1 VSLKQQEAV
10 RARWFVL
17 GVFLLSS
24 AINYLD
30 RQTLATLG
38 PLIRGEFRLTNEQFG
53 EVISVFS
60 IAYSLAAPLMGL
72 LIDRFGLN
80 LIASLA
86 VGAWSFAGIATGF
99 TRGLTGLMGC
109 RTALGMAESAG
120 IPAAGKAIDQFLK
133 PAERA
138 IGNAMNQAGVSL
150 GLIAAPPLALWMA
163 GRYGWRH
170 AFLVTGLLGLC
181 WIPMWNLAARI
192 APTALAPKTNL
203 GASKALLRDPR
214 LWAFVAA
221 NALTMFGYSLWSN
234 WTTFYF
240 TDVQHLPVIL
250 ASPYVLLAFAFAAGG
265 GFAGGWLSARQI
277 ARGVAPPAA
286 RFRACI
292 VAAALSLV
300 TAAIP
305 AAPTPA
311 WGAAAI
317 SLSFFAVSAM
327 SVNVYSL
334 PLDTFGRRHAAFS
347 IAALVASYGAMQVVV
362 SPLIGH
368 MIDAH
373 QWTPIMWAATLTPAL
388 ACAVLWTV
396 RPPA

>member
-1 VSLKQQEAV
+1 VSAKQEAV

-24 AINYLD
+24 AINYVD

-38 PLIRGEFRLTNEQFG
+38 PLIRSEFHLTTEQYG

-60 IAYSLAAPLMGL
+60 IAYSLSAPLMGW

-86 VGAWSFAGIATGF
+86 VGAWSLAGIATGF
-99 TRGLTGLMGC
+99 TRGLAGLMGC
-109 RTALGMAESAG
+109 RTALGVAESAG

-170 AFLVTGLLGLC
+170 AFLVTGLLGLV
-181 WIPMWNLAARI
+181 WIPVWNFAARL
-192 APTALAPKTNL
+192 APAAPAPKTNL
-203 GASKALLRDPR
+203 GASAALLRDPR
-214 LWAFVAA
+214 LWTFVAA

-240 TDVQHLPVIL
+240 TDVQRLPLGMV
-250 ASPYVLLAFAFAAGG
+250 SPYVLAAFTFAAGG
-265 GFAGGWLSARQI
+265 GFAGGWLSARLI
-277 ARGVAPPAA
+277 ARGMAPPAA
-286 RFRACI
+286 RLRACI
-292 VAAALSLV
+292 VGAALSLV

-305 AAPTPA
+305 LAHNPGWA
-311 WGAAAI
+311 AAAI

-334 PLDTFGRRHAAFS
+334 PLDTFGRQYAALS
-347 IAALVASYGAMQVVV
+347 VAALVASYGAMQVVV

-373 QWTPIMWAATLTPAL
+373 QWTPIMWAATLSPAL
-388 ACAVLWTV
+388 ACAVLGTA
-396 RPPA
+396 RPRA

>member
-1 VSLKQQEAV
+1 VSVKQEAV

-38 PLIRGEFRLTNEQFG
+38 PLIRGEFHLTSEQFG

-60 IAYSLAAPLMGL
+60 IAYMLSAPVMGW

-80 LIASLA
+80 LIASFT
-86 VGAWSFAGIATGF
+86 VGAWSLAGIATGF
-99 TRGLTGLMGC
+99 TRGLAGLMGC

-150 GLIAAPPLALWMA
+150 GLIAAPPLALWVA

-170 AFLVTGLLGLC
+170 AFLVTGLLGLA
-181 WIPMWNLAARI
+181 WIPVWNFVARLTPAA
-192 APTALAPKTNL
+192 PAPKTNF
-203 GASKALLRDPR
+203 GGSAALLRDPR

-234 WTTFYF
+234 WTSFYF
-240 TDVQHLPVIL
+240 TDVQRLPLGMV
-250 ASPYVLLAFAFAAGG
+250 SPYVLAAFTFAAGG
-265 GFAGGWLSARQI
+265 GFAGGWLSARLI
-277 ARGVAPPAA
+277 ARGMAPPSA
-286 RFRACI
+286 RLRGCI
-292 VAAALSLV
+292 VGAAFSLITAAL
-300 TAAIP
+300 P
-305 AAPTPA
+305 AAHTPA
-311 WGAAAI
+311 RATAVI

-334 PLDTFGRRHAAFS
+334 PLDTFGRPHAAFS
-347 IAALVASYGAMQVVV
+347 VAALVASYGAMQVVV

-373 QWTPIMWAATLTPAL
+373 RWTPIMWAATLTPAL
-388 ACAVLWTV
+388 ACAVLATV
-396 RPPA
+396 RQRA

>member
-1 VSLKQQEAV
+1 VSAKQEAV

-38 PLIRGEFRLTNEQFG
+38 PLIRSEFHLTTEQFG
-53 EVISVFS
+53 DVISVFS
-60 IAYSLAAPLMGL
+60 IAYMLSAPVMGW
-72 LIDRFGLN
+72 LIDRVGLN
-80 LIASLA
+80 LIASIA
-86 VGAWSFAGIATGF
+86 VGAWSLAGIATGF
-99 TRGLTGLMGC
+99 TRGLAGLMDC
-109 RTALGMAESAG
+109 RTVLGMAESAG

-163 GRYGWRH
+163 GRYGWRD
-170 AFLVTGLLGLC
+170 AFLVTGLLGLA
-181 WIPMWNLAARI
+181 WIPVWNLARRL
-192 APTALAPKTNL
+192 APATPAPKTNL
-203 GASKALLRDPR
+203 GASTALLRDSR
-214 LWAFVAA
+214 LWAFVVA

-240 TDVQHLPVIL
+240 TDVQHLPLGMV
-250 ASPYVLLAFAFAAGG
+250 SPYVLAVFTFAAGG
-265 GFAGGWLSARQI
+265 GFAGGWLSARLI
-277 ARGVAPPAA
+277 ARGMAPPAA
-286 RFRACI
+286 RLRACI
-292 VAAALSLV
+292 VGAVLSLV

-305 AAPTPA
+305 LAHNPGWA
-311 WGAAAI
+311 AAAI

-334 PLDTFGRRHAAFS
+334 PLDTFGRQHAALGVS
-347 IAALVASYGAMQVVV
+347 ALVASYGAMQVVV
-362 SPLIGH
+362 SPLIGR

-373 QWTPIMWAATLTPAL
+373 RWTPITWAATLTPAL
-388 ACAVLWTV
+388 ACAILSTV
-396 RPPA
+396 RPRA

>member
-1 VSLKQQEAV
+1 VSLKQQAV
-10 RARWFVL
+10 RARWFVM

-38 PLIRGEFRLTNEQFG
+38 PHIRDEFHLTTEQFG
-53 EVISVFS
+53 EVIGVFS
-60 IAYSLAAPLMGL
+60 IPYSLSAPLMGL

-86 VGAWSFAGIATGF
+86 VGAWSCAGIATGF
-99 TRGLTGLMGC
+99 TRGLGGLMGA
-109 RTALGMAESAG
+109 RTVLGMAESAG
-120 IPAAGKAIDQFLK
+120 IPAAGKAIDLFLK

-138 IGNAMNQAGVSL
+138 IGNAMNQAGVSV
-150 GLIAAPPLALWMA
+150 GLIAAPPLAIWMA
-163 GRYGWRH
+163 GRYGWRY
-170 AFLVTGLLGLC
+170 AFLVTGVLGLA
-181 WIPMWNLAARI
+181 WIPLWNFVAR
-192 APTALAPKTNL
+192 LAPAVPAAKTNL
-203 GASKALLRDPR
+203 GASASLLRDPR
-214 LWAFVAA
+214 LWAFVVA

-234 WTTFYF
+234 WSTFYF
-240 TDVQHLPVIL
+240 TGVQGLSL
-250 ASPYVLLAFAFAAGG
+250 AMTSRYVVAAFTFAAAGG
-265 GFAGGWLSARQI
+265 FVGGWLSARQI
-277 ARGVAPPAA
+277 AAGLSPPVA
-286 RFRACI
+286 RFRVC
-292 VAAALSLV
+292 VAGAMLSLI

-305 AAPTPA
+305 AAHTPA
-311 WGAAAI
+311 WAAAGI

-362 SPLIGH
+362 SPVIGH
-368 MIDAH
+368 MIDSH
-373 QWTPIMWAATLTPAL
+373 RWTGIMWAATVTPAL

-396 RPPA
+396 RPRA